1 MREVGTVCP
10 PALRFSLHS
19 PRPSQGL
26 PSTRKGPEGRTQ
38 VGGGI
43 SSQFYPLTGSQG
55 TLTFRLDFKSCSNQ
69 SKQGCIKHDC
79 PITVERHVHGN

>member
-1 MREVGTVCP
+1 MHP
-10 PALRFSLHS
+10 PAQRFSQHS
-19 PRPSQGL
+19 PRPSQSL

-43 SSQFYPLTGSQG
+43 SSHFSPLTCSQG
-55 TLTFRLDFKSCSNQ
+55 MLTFRLDFKSCADQ
-69 SKQGCIKHDC
+69 SKQRCIKHDC